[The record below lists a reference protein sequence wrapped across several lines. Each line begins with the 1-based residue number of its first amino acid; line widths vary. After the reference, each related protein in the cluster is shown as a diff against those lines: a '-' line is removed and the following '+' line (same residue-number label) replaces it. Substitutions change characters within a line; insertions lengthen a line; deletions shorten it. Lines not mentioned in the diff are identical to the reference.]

1 MYIYIRNY
9 IKQLFSVVT
18 NGILAATSNSA
29 FNILKSLAYSTCII
43 RHNWLPPS
51 WNAFFIWILGPT
63 PASVYFVLHP
73 ECAHLCF
80 SLCHGTTFVS
90 LHILQILSPTFRILN
105 IRCIFPNS
113 NYSPELHPELQ
124 MWVKFSTFCQL
135 DTIETAQNSNFHTWP
150 GSFYPPTCFYFHVP
164 QFSKTFILRCGGF
177 ETCLQG
183 FFVFALFFWH
193 YFHRERYCSCP
204 FLINFG
210 GIVIASVNIVL
221 LKFPYEIF
229 EIGS

>member
-1 MYIYIRNY
+1 MPSSFGFWDPHLPLSTSFCI
-9 IKQLFSVVT
+9 LSVPTYAFPYVM
-18 NGILAATSNSA
+18 GLLLLVYTS
-29 FNILKSLAYSTCII
+29 
-43 RHNWLPPS
+43 
-51 WNAFFIWILGPT
+51 
-63 PASVYFVLHP
+63 
-73 ECAHLCF
+73 
-80 SLCHGTTFVS
+80 
-90 LHILQILSPTFRILN
+90 LQILSSTFRILN

-135 DTIETAQNSNFHTWP
+135 DTIETVQNSNFHTWP

-177 ETCLQG
+177 ETCLRG

-193 YFHRERYCSCP
+193 YFHRERYCSCS